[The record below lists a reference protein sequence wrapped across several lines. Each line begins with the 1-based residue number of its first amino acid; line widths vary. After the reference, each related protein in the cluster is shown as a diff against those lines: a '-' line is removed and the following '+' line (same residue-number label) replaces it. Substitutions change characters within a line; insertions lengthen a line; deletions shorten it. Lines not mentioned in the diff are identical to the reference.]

1 MTGRRLATP
10 SPGRAAALVVALAA
24 VIGLATLAPL
34 GVLGPLAPGAL
45 MLLPTLLLVVV
56 LLAGRFPGERLIERW
71 GRGRP
76 RPRKL
81 IAQIL
86 APIRRSRQTLRG
98 GRLIAAA
105 LAGRAPPAPA
115 AG

>member
-1 MTGRRLATP
+1 MGRRLATP
-10 SPGRAAALVVALAA
+10 SPGRAAALAVALAA
-24 VIGLATLAPL
+24 AIALAALAPL
-34 GVLGPLAPGAL
+34 GVLGALTPGAL

-71 GRGRP
+71 SRGRP
-76 RPRKL
+76 RPRKM
-81 IAQIL
+81 IAQVL
-86 APIRRSRQTLRG
+86 APTHRPAQTLRG

-105 LAGRAPPAPA
+105 LAGRAPPAAA

>member
-1 MTGRRLATP
+1 MGRRLATP

-24 VIGLATLAPL
+24 AVALATLAPL
-34 GVLGPLAPGAL
+34 GVLGPLTPGAL
-45 MLLPTLLLVVV
+45 MLLPTLLLVLA
-56 LLAGRFPGERLIERW
+56 LLAGHFPGERLIERW

-76 RPRKL
+76 RPRKM
-81 IAQIL
+81 IAQVL
-86 APIRRSRQTLRG
+86 APTHRPAQTLRG